1 MKVGICTFNI
11 MMYEGSSLKEKRM
24 IVKSVIERIKSRYN
38 VSIAEIADQDK
49 WRLATIGFCCISN
62 NKRHVEKTIQEVLRF
77 LEKDGRGELIN
88 IDMEVI

>member
-1 MKVGICTFNI
+1 MKVGICTFNL
-11 MMYEGSSLKEKRM
+11 MMYEGNSLKEKRM

-62 NKRHVEKTIQEVLRF
+62 NKSHVEKTIQEVVRF
-77 LEKDGRGELIN
+77 LEKDGRMELMN